1 MTGPPSQ
8 REREGDNTEPS
19 GILRRSS
26 AMIPSCFVSTPM
38 EEVLSPI
45 TIKQLLEAG
54 VHFGHQTARWN
65 PKMKKYIFGER
76 NGIYIINLE
85 LTLGCLE
92 KALLFLKQV
101 AAEGKDVLFVGTKK
115 QAQIPLKE
123 AAVACGMPYVNQRW
137 LGGMLTNF
145 ETIRK
150 SIKKLDAI
158 DKMEQDGSFQ
168 FITKKEI
175 GSLKK
180 EREKLIKNLSGIR
193 EMRKVPGAVFVIDA
207 ELEKISIAEAT
218 RLGIPVVA
226 VLDTNGNPDHIEYPL
241 PGNDDAI
248 KAIKLFC
255 EAISGTVAEGRKEF
269 QKIAQDK
276 EDALQAE
283 LAAEEAV
290 DAEAVIDEDVIE
302 EKLDPK
308 ILAGVVVTEEI
319 KPKAKKSAKKKEGE
333 I

>member
-1 MTGPPSQ
+1 
-8 REREGDNTEPS
+8 
-19 GILRRSS
+19 L
-26 AMIPSCFVSTPM
+26 

-85 LTLGCLE
+85 LTLACLE

-123 AAVACGMPYVNQRW
+123 SAASCGMPYVNQRW

-207 ELEKISIAEAT
+207 ELEKIAIAEAKK
-218 RLGIPVVA
+218 LGIPVIA
-226 VLDTNGNPDHIEYPL
+226 VLDTNGNPDNIDLPL

-255 EAISGTVAEGRKEF
+255 ESVAGAIAEGRAEF
-269 QKIAQDK
+269 KKIAQDK
-276 EDALQAE
+276 VDAAQAE
-283 LAAEEAV
+283 LAAEETEDV
-290 DAEAVIDEDVIE
+290 EAAIDEEMIV

-308 ILAGVVVTEEI
+308 ILAEVAVTEES
-319 KPKAKKSAKKKEGE
+319 KPKAKKPAKKKDGE
-333 I
+333 V

>member
-1 MTGPPSQ
+1 
-8 REREGDNTEPS
+8 
-19 GILRRSS
+19 
-26 AMIPSCFVSTPM
+26 M
-38 EEVLSPI
+38 EEVLTPI

-85 LTLGCLE
+85 LTVGCLE
-92 KALLFLKQV
+92 KALLFLKTT

-123 AAVACGMPYVNQRW
+123 AATACGMPYVNQRW

-150 SIKKLDAI
+150 SIKKLDSI

-180 EREKLIKNLSGIR
+180 EREKLIKNLSGVR
-193 EMRKVPGAVFVIDA
+193 DMRKVPGAVFVIDA
-207 ELEKISIAEAT
+207 ELEKISIAEA
-218 RLGIPVVA
+218 RKLGIPVVA
-226 VLDTNGNPDHIEYPL
+226 VLDTNGNPDNIEYPL

-255 EAISGTVAEGRKEF
+255 EAVSGAIAEGRAEF
-269 QKIAQDK
+269 KKIAQDK

-283 LAAEEAV
+283 LAADEAADQV
-290 DAEAVIDEDVIE
+290 VEAEAVIDEDVIA

-308 ILAGVVVTEEI
+308 ILAGVVATEEV
-319 KPKAKKSAKKKEGE
+319 KPKSKKPAKKKDGE
-333 I
+333 V

>member
-1 MTGPPSQ
+1 M
-8 REREGDNTEPS
+8 
-19 GILRRSS
+19 L
-26 AMIPSCFVSTPM
+26 FKHLL

-150 SIKKLDAI
+150 SIKKLDSI

-207 ELEKISIAEAT
+207 ELEKISIAEA
-218 RLGIPVVA
+218 RKLGVPVVA
-226 VLDTNGNPDHIEYPL
+226 VLDTNGNPDNIDHPL

-255 EAISGTVAEGRKEF
+255 EAVSAAITEGRAEF
-269 QKIAQDK
+269 KKVAQDK
-276 EDALQAE
+276 ADALQAE
-283 LAAEEAV
+283 LVADEAE
-290 DAEAVIDEDVIE
+290 DAEPVIDEDVIA

-308 ILAGVVVTEEI
+308 ILAEVTVTEEV
-319 KPKAKKSAKKKEGE
+319 KPKAKKTAKKKDGE

>member
-1 MTGPPSQ
+1 
-8 REREGDNTEPS
+8 
-19 GILRRSS
+19 
-26 AMIPSCFVSTPM
+26 
-38 EEVLSPI
+38 
-45 TIKQLLEAG
+45 
-54 VHFGHQTARWN
+54 
-65 PKMKKYIFGER
+65 MKKYIFGER

-85 LTLGCLE
+85 LTLACLE

-123 AAVACGMPYVNQRW
+123 SAASCGMPYVNQRW

-207 ELEKISIAEAT
+207 ELEKIAIAEAKK
-218 RLGIPVVA
+218 LGIPVIA
-226 VLDTNGNPDHIEYPL
+226 VLDTNGNPDNIDLPL

-255 EAISGTVAEGRKEF
+255 ESVAGAIAEGRAEF
-269 QKIAQDK
+269 KKIAQDK
-276 EDALQAE
+276 VDAAQAE
-283 LAAEEAV
+283 LAAEETEDV
-290 DAEAVIDEDVIE
+290 EAAIDEEMIV

-308 ILAGVVVTEEI
+308 ILAEVAVTEES
-319 KPKAKKSAKKKEGE
+319 KPKAKKPAKKKDGE
-333 I
+333 V

>member
-1 MTGPPSQ
+1 MFFRTH
-8 REREGDNTEPS
+8 T
-19 GILRRSS
+19 
-26 AMIPSCFVSTPM
+26 
-38 EEVLSPI
+38 EEVLSQI

-54 VHFGHQTARWN
+54 VHFGHQTSRWN

-123 AAVACGMPYVNQRW
+123 AAAACGMPYVNQRW

-207 ELEKISIAEAT
+207 ELEKISIAEAQK
-218 RLGIPVVA
+218 LGVPVVA
-226 VLDTNGNPDHIEYPL
+226 VLDTNGNPDNIEYPL

-248 KAIKLFC
+248 KAVKLFC
-255 EAISGTVAEGRKEF
+255 ESVSAALMEGRKEF
-269 QKIAQDK
+269 QKVAQDK
-276 EDALQAE
+276 ADAIQAE
-283 LAAEEAV
+283 LAADEAV
-290 DAEAVIDEDVIE
+290 DTEAALDEDMIA

-308 ILAGVVVTEEI
+308 ILAGVAVTEEVKQKSK
-319 KPKAKKSAKKKEGE
+319 KPTKKKDGE

>member
-1 MTGPPSQ
+1 VTILIPP
-8 REREGDNTEPS
+8 EFPGAHFDNSVVFFLSP
-19 GILRRSS
+19 R
-26 AMIPSCFVSTPM
+26 
-38 EEVLSPI
+38 EEVLSTI
-45 TIKQLLEAG
+45 TIKQLLESG

-92 KALLFLKQV
+92 KALAFIRQLAV
-101 AAEGKDVLFVGTKK
+101 EGKDILFVGTKK
-115 QAQIPLKE
+115 QAQVPLKD
-123 AAVACGMPYVNQRW
+123 AAVSCGMPYVNQRW

-150 SIKKLDAI
+150 SIKKLDSI

-193 EMRKVPGAVFVIDA
+193 DMKKIPGAVFVVDA
-207 ELEKISIAEAT
+207 ELEKISIAEASK
-218 RLGIPVVA
+218 LGIPVVA
-226 VLDTNGNPDHIEYPL
+226 VLDTNGNPDNIDYPL

-255 EAISGTVAEGRKEF
+255 ESVAGAVAEGRKEF
-269 QKIAQDK
+269 LKVAQDK
-276 EDALQAE
+276 ADAIEAE
-283 LAAEEAV
+283 RAAEETP
-290 DAEAVIDEDVIE
+290 AEDVVIDEEVLA

-308 ILAGVVVTEEI
+308 ILAEVVVAEDVV
-319 KPKAKKSAKKKEGE
+319 PKSKKSSKKKDGE
-333 I
+333 V

>member
-1 MTGPPSQ
+1 MP
-8 REREGDNTEPS
+8 
-19 GILRRSS
+19 
-26 AMIPSCFVSTPM
+26 
-38 EEVLSPI
+38 PI

-92 KALLFLKQV
+92 KALLFLKQL
-101 AAEGKDVLFVGTKK
+101 ASEGKEVLFVGTKK

-150 SIKKLDAI
+150 SIKKLDSI

-180 EREKLIKNLSGIR
+180 EREKLIKNLSS
-193 EMRKVPGAVFVIDA
+193 
-207 ELEKISIAEAT
+207 L
-218 RLGIPVVA
+218 
-226 VLDTNGNPDHIEYPL
+226 PDKWL
-241 PGNDDAI
+241 
-248 KAIKLFC
+248 
-255 EAISGTVAEGRKEF
+255 
-269 QKIAQDK
+269 
-276 EDALQAE
+276 ALQ
-283 LAAEEAV
+283 V
-290 DAEAVIDEDVIE
+290 FISSRSFTD
-302 EKLDPK
+302 K
-308 ILAGVVVTEEI
+308 
-319 KPKAKKSAKKKEGE
+319 
-333 I
+333 

>member
-1 MTGPPSQ
+1 MSQ
-8 REREGDNTEPS
+8 
-19 GILRRSS
+19 
-26 AMIPSCFVSTPM
+26 
-38 EEVLSPI
+38 I

-54 VHFGHQTARWN
+54 VHFGHQTSRWN

-92 KALLFLKQV
+92 KALLFLRQV

-123 AAVACGMPYVNQRW
+123 AAAACGMPYVNQRW

-150 SIKKLDAI
+150 SIKKLDSI

-168 FITKKEI
+168 FITKKEV

-207 ELEKISIAEAT
+207 ELEKISIAEAQK
-218 RLGIPVVA
+218 LGIPVVA
-226 VLDTNGNPDHIEYPL
+226 VLDTNGNPDNIEYPL

-248 KAIKLFC
+248 KAVKLFC
-255 EAISGTVAEGRKEF
+255 ESVAGVITEGRKEF
-269 QKIAQDK
+269 QKVAQDK
-276 EDALQAE
+276 ADALQAE

-290 DAEAVIDEDVIE
+290 DTAVELDEEAVE

-308 ILAGVVVTEEI
+308 ILAGVVVTDEV
-319 KPKAKKSAKKKEGE
+319 KPKSKKSAKKKDSEV
-333 I
+333 

>member
-1 MTGPPSQ
+1 
-8 REREGDNTEPS
+8 
-19 GILRRSS
+19 
-26 AMIPSCFVSTPM
+26 M
-38 EEVLSPI
+38 EAVLSQI

-92 KALLFLKQV
+92 KALLFLKTL
-101 AAEGKDVLFVGTKK
+101 AAEGKEVLFVGTKK
-115 QAQIPLKE
+115 QAQVPLKD

-150 SIKKLDAI
+150 SIKKLDMI

-255 EAISGTVAEGRKEF
+255 EAVSGAVAEGRKEF
-269 QKIAQDK
+269 QKVAQDK
-276 EDALQAE
+276 ADALQAE
-283 LAAEEAV
+283 VAAEEAGEA
-290 DAEAVIDEDVIE
+290 DGEAEPVIDEDVIE

-308 ILAGVVVTEEI
+308 ILAGVVATDEV
-319 KPKAKKSAKKKEGE
+319 KPKAKKPAKKKEGE

>member
-1 MTGPPSQ
+1 
-8 REREGDNTEPS
+8 
-19 GILRRSS
+19 
-26 AMIPSCFVSTPM
+26 
-38 EEVLSPI
+38 
-45 TIKQLLEAG
+45 
-54 VHFGHQTARWN
+54 
-65 PKMKKYIFGER
+65 MKKYIFGER

-92 KALLFLKQV
+92 KALLFLKQL
-101 AAEGKDVLFVGTKK
+101 AAEGREVLFVGTKK

-123 AAVACGMPYVNQRW
+123 TAEACGMPYVNQRW

-207 ELEKISIAEAT
+207 ELEKISIAEA
-218 RLGIPVVA
+218 RKLGIPVVA
-226 VLDTNGNPDHIEYPL
+226 VLDTNGNPDNIDYPL

-255 EAISGTVAEGRKEF
+255 ESISGAITEGRREF
-269 QKIAQDK
+269 QKVAQDK
-276 EDALQAE
+276 ADALQAE
-283 LAAEEAV
+283 LAAEETV
-290 DAEAVIDEDVIE
+290 DAETAIDEDILE

-308 ILAGVVVTEEI
+308 ILAGVVVTDDE
-319 KPKAKKSAKKKEGE
+319 KPKTKKPAKKKDGE

>member
-1 MTGPPSQ
+1 
-8 REREGDNTEPS
+8 
-19 GILRRSS
+19 
-26 AMIPSCFVSTPM
+26 
-38 EEVLSPI
+38 LSPI
-45 TIKQLLEAG
+45 TIKQLLESG

-92 KALLFLKQV
+92 KALVFIRQL
-101 AAEGKDVLFVGTKK
+101 AAEGKDILFVGTKK
-115 QAQIPLKE
+115 QAQIPLKD
-123 AAVACGMPYVNQRW
+123 AAVSCGMPFVNQRW

-150 SIKKLDAI
+150 SIKKLEAI
-158 DKMEQDGSFQ
+158 DKMEQDGSFA

-193 EMRKVPGAVFVIDA
+193 DMRKVPGAVFVVDA
-207 ELEKISIAEAT
+207 ELEKIAIAEA
-218 RLGIPVVA
+218 RKLGIPVVA
-226 VLDTNGNPDHIEYPL
+226 VLDTNGNPDNIDYPL

-255 EAISGTVAEGRKEF
+255 ESVASTVTEGRNEF
-269 QKIAQDK
+269 KKIAQDK
-276 EDALQAE
+276 VDAAQAE
-283 LAAEEAV
+283 LAAEETPALEV
-290 DAEAVIDEDVIE
+290 VIDEE
-302 EKLDPK
+302 ALAETLDPK
-308 ILAGVVVTEEI
+308 ILAEVAVTDEV
-319 KPKAKKSAKKKEGE
+319 KPKAKKPAKKKDGE
-333 I
+333 V

>member
-1 MTGPPSQ
+1 MSQ
-8 REREGDNTEPS
+8 
-19 GILRRSS
+19 
-26 AMIPSCFVSTPM
+26 
-38 EEVLSPI
+38 I

-54 VHFGHQTARWN
+54 VHFGHQTQRWN

-92 KALLFLKQV
+92 KALAFIKQLAV
-101 AAEGKDVLFVGTKK
+101 EGKDVLFVGTKK

-123 AAVACGMPYVNQRW
+123 AAAACEMPYVNQRW

-193 EMRKVPGAVFVIDA
+193 EMRRLPSAVFVIDA
-207 ELEKISIAEAT
+207 ELEKISIAEA
-218 RLGIPVVA
+218 RKLGIPVVA
-226 VLDTNGNPDHIEYPL
+226 VLDTNGNPDVIDFPL

-255 EAISGTVAEGRKEF
+255 SAVSEAVADGRKEF
-269 QKIAQDK
+269 KKIAQDK
-276 EDALQAE
+276 ADAAQAE
-283 LAAEEAV
+283 LAAAEKGDTPDDEADV
-290 DAEAVIDEDVIE
+290 VIDEEVLA

-308 ILAGVVVTEEI
+308 ILAEVVVTEEV
-319 KPKAKKSAKKKEGE
+319 KPKAKKTVKKKDGE
-333 I
+333 V

>member
-1 MTGPPSQ
+1 M
-8 REREGDNTEPS
+8 
-19 GILRRSS
+19 
-26 AMIPSCFVSTPM
+26 
-38 EEVLSPI
+38 SPI

-85 LTLGCLE
+85 LTLACLE
-92 KALLFLKQV
+92 KALLFLKQL

-123 AAVACGMPYVNQRW
+123 AAEACGMPYVNQRW

-150 SIKKLDAI
+150 SIKKLDSI

-193 EMRKVPGAVFVIDA
+193 EMRKIPGSVFVIDA
-207 ELEKISIAEAT
+207 ELEKISIAEAKK
-218 RLGIPVVA
+218 LGIPVVA
-226 VLDTNGNPDHIEYPL
+226 VLDTNGNPDNIDHPL

-248 KAIKLFC
+248 KAVKLFC
-255 EAISGTVAEGRKEF
+255 EAVSSAIAEGRKEF

-276 EDALQAE
+276 ADALQVE
-283 LAAEEAV
+283 LATEESV
-290 DAEAVIDEDVIE
+290 DTEAIDEDIIA

-308 ILAGVVVTEEI
+308 ILADVVAIDEV
-319 KPKAKKSAKKKEGE
+319 KPKTKKLAKKKEGE
-333 I
+333 V

>member
-1 MTGPPSQ
+1 MSQ
-8 REREGDNTEPS
+8 
-19 GILRRSS
+19 
-26 AMIPSCFVSTPM
+26 
-38 EEVLSPI
+38 I

-85 LTLGCLE
+85 LTLACLE

-123 AAVACGMPYVNQRW
+123 SAASCGMPYVNQRW

-207 ELEKISIAEAT
+207 ELEKIAIAEAKK
-218 RLGIPVVA
+218 LGIPVIA
-226 VLDTNGNPDHIEYPL
+226 VLDTNGNPDNIDLPL

-255 EAISGTVAEGRKEF
+255 ESVAGAIAEGRAEF
-269 QKIAQDK
+269 KKVAQDK
-276 EDALQAE
+276 ADALQAE
-283 LAAEEAV
+283 LAAEEST
-290 DAEAVIDEDVIE
+290 DAEPVLDEEIIE

-308 ILAGVVVTEEI
+308 ILAGVVVTEEE
-319 KPKAKKSAKKKEGE
+319 KSKAKKPAKKKDGE

>member
-1 MTGPPSQ
+1 M
-8 REREGDNTEPS
+8 
-19 GILRRSS
+19 
-26 AMIPSCFVSTPM
+26 
-38 EEVLSPI
+38 SPI

-85 LTLGCLE
+85 LTLACLE
-92 KALLFLKQV
+92 KALVFLKQV

-123 AAVACGMPYVNQRW
+123 AAALCGMPYVNQRW

-150 SIKKLDAI
+150 SIKKLDSI

-180 EREKLIKNLSGIR
+180 EREKLIKNLSGVR
-193 EMRKVPGAVFVIDA
+193 DMRKVPGAVFVIDA
-207 ELEKISIAEAT
+207 ELEKIAIAEA
-218 RLGIPVVA
+218 RKLGIPVVA
-226 VLDTNGNPDHIEYPL
+226 VLDTNGNPDNIDHPL

-255 EAISGTVAEGRKEF
+255 EAVSGAVAQGRAEF
-269 QKIAQDK
+269 KKVAQDK
-276 EDALQAE
+276 ADAIQAE
-283 LAAEEAV
+283 LAAEEAGET
-290 DAEAVIDEDVIE
+290 DETVIDEDVIE

-308 ILAGVVVTEEI
+308 ILAEVAVTEET
-319 KPKAKKSAKKKEGE
+319 KPKAKKPAKKKDGE

>member
-1 MTGPPSQ
+1 MYV
-8 REREGDNTEPS
+8 
-19 GILRRSS
+19 L
-26 AMIPSCFVSTPM
+26 TPL

-92 KALLFLKQV
+92 KALVFLKQV
-101 AAEGKDVLFVGTKK
+101 ASEGKDVLFVGTKK

-123 AAVACGMPYVNQRW
+123 SAALCGMPYVNQRW

-207 ELEKISIAEAT
+207 ELEKIAIAEA
-218 RLGIPVVA
+218 RKLGIPVIA
-226 VLDTNGNPDHIEYPL
+226 VLDTNGNPDSIDLPL

-255 EAISGTVAEGRKEF
+255 EAVSAAVAEGRAEF
-269 QKIAQDK
+269 KKVAQDK
-276 EDALQAE
+276 VDAEQAE
-283 LAAEEAV
+283 LAADEAA
-290 DAEAVIDEDVIE
+290 DAEAVLDEEVIVE
-302 EKLDPK
+302 NLDPK
-308 ILAGVVVTEEI
+308 ILAGVVVTEET
-319 KPKAKKSAKKKEGE
+319 KAKAKKPAKKKDGE
-333 I
+333 V

>member
-1 MTGPPSQ
+1 
-8 REREGDNTEPS
+8 
-19 GILRRSS
+19 L
-26 AMIPSCFVSTPM
+26 ST
-38 EEVLSPI
+38 I

-92 KALLFLKQV
+92 KALVFIRQLAV
-101 AAEGKDVLFVGTKK
+101 EGKEVLFVGTKK

-123 AAVACGMPYVNQRW
+123 AAASCGMPYVNQRW

-193 EMRKVPGAVFVIDA
+193 EMKKVPGAVFVIDA
-207 ELEKISIAEAT
+207 ELEKISIAEAQK
-218 RLGIPVVA
+218 LGIPVVA
-226 VLDTNGNPDHIEYPL
+226 VLDTNGNPDNIDYPL

-255 EAISGTVAEGRKEF
+255 ESVANTVTEGRKEF
-269 QKIAQDK
+269 LKIAQDK
-276 EDALQAE
+276 VDAIQAE
-283 LAAEEAV
+283 KTAEEAV
-290 DAEAVIDEDVIE
+290 VEEDVVLDE
-302 EKLDPK
+302 EVLAEKLDPK
-308 ILAGVVVTEEI
+308 ILAEVVVAEEVVPKSK
-319 KPKAKKSAKKKEGE
+319 KPSKKKDGE
-333 I
+333 V

>member
-1 MTGPPSQ
+1 M
-8 REREGDNTEPS
+8 
-19 GILRRSS
+19 
-26 AMIPSCFVSTPM
+26 ST
-38 EEVLSPI
+38 I

-92 KALLFLKQV
+92 KALVFIRQLAV
-101 AAEGKDVLFVGTKK
+101 EGKEVLFVGTKK

-123 AAVACGMPYVNQRW
+123 AAASCGMPYVNQRW

-150 SIKKLDAI
+150 SIKKLDSI

-193 EMRKVPGAVFVIDA
+193 EMKKVPGAVFVVDA
-207 ELEKISIAEAT
+207 ELEKISIAEAQK
-218 RLGIPVVA
+218 LGIPVVA
-226 VLDTNGNPDHIEYPL
+226 VLDTNGNPDNIDYPL

-255 EAISGTVAEGRKEF
+255 ESVASTVTEGRKEF
-269 QKIAQDK
+269 LKIAQDK
-276 EDALQAE
+276 VDAIQAE
-283 LAAEEAV
+283 KTAEEAV
-290 DAEAVIDEDVIE
+290 VEEDVVLDE
-302 EKLDPK
+302 EVLAEKLNPK
-308 ILAGVVVTEEI
+308 ILAEVVVAEEVVPKSK
-319 KPKAKKSAKKKEGE
+319 KPSKKKDGE
-333 I
+333 V

>member
-1 MTGPPSQ
+1 
-8 REREGDNTEPS
+8 
-19 GILRRSS
+19 
-26 AMIPSCFVSTPM
+26 M
-38 EEVLSPI
+38 EEVLSQI

-85 LTLGCLE
+85 LTLACLE
-92 KALLFLKQV
+92 KALQFLKDL
-101 AAEGKDVLFVGTKK
+101 AAQGRDVLFVGTKK
-115 QAQIPLKE
+115 QAQVPIKE
-123 AAVACGMPYVNQRW
+123 AAEACGMPYVTQRW

-145 ETIRK
+145 ETIRR
-150 SIKKLDAI
+150 SIKKLDSI

-193 EMRKVPGAVFVIDA
+193 EMRKLPGAVFVIDA
-207 ELEKISIAEAT
+207 ELEKIAIAEA
-218 RLGIPVVA
+218 RKLGVPVVA
-226 VLDTNGNPDHIEYPL
+226 VLDTNGDPDQVDHPL

-255 EAISGTVAEGRKEF
+255 EVISGAIAEGRREF
-269 QKIAQDK
+269 QKIARDK
-276 EDALQAE
+276 EEALQAE
-283 LAAEEAV
+283 AAAAEA
-290 DAEAVIDEDVIE
+290 AEAGAGAEPVIDEEVIV

-308 ILAGVVVTEEI
+308 ILAEVVVTEEA
-319 KPKAKKSAKKKEGE
+319 KPKAKKPVKKKEGE
-333 I
+333 V

>member
-1 MTGPPSQ
+1 MISSHFEEYPWRKSLSQ
-8 REREGDNTEPS
+8 
-19 GILRRSS
+19 
-26 AMIPSCFVSTPM
+26 
-38 EEVLSPI
+38 I

-54 VHFGHQTARWN
+54 VHFGHQTQRWN

-92 KALLFLKQV
+92 KALAFIKQLAV
-101 AAEGKDVLFVGTKK
+101 EGKDVLFVGTKK

-123 AAVACGMPYVNQRW
+123 AAEACEMPYVNQRW

-150 SIKKLDAI
+150 SIKKLESI

-193 EMRKVPGAVFVIDA
+193 EMRKLPGAVFVVDA
-207 ELEKISIAEAT
+207 ELEKISIAEA
-218 RLGIPVVA
+218 RKLGIPVVA
-226 VLDTNGNPDHIEYPL
+226 VLDTNGNPDAIDFPL

-255 EAISGTVAEGRKEF
+255 SAVSETVAEGRKEF
-269 QKIAQDK
+269 KKIAQDK
-276 EDALQAE
+276 VDAAQAE
-283 LAAEEAV
+283 LAAEEKGDEV
-290 DAEAVIDEDVIE
+290 DGEVVIDEEILAA
-302 EKLDPK
+302 KLDPK
-308 ILAGVVVTEEI
+308 ILAEVVVTEEA
-319 KPKAKKSAKKKEGE
+319 KPKAKKVAKKKDGE

>member
-1 MTGPPSQ
+1 
-8 REREGDNTEPS
+8 
-19 GILRRSS
+19 
-26 AMIPSCFVSTPM
+26 M

-115 QAQIPLKE
+115 QAQIPLKD

-168 FITKKEI
+168 FITKKET

-226 VLDTNGNPDHIEYPL
+226 VLDTNGNPDNIEYPL

-255 EAISGTVAEGRKEF
+255 EAVSGAVAEGRKEF

-276 EDALQAE
+276 ADALQAE
-283 LAAEEAV
+283 LAAEEA
-290 DAEAVIDEDVIE
+290 AEEAVEAETVIDEDVIE

-308 ILAGVVVTEEI
+308 ILAGVVATDEV
-319 KPKAKKSAKKKEGE
+319 KPKAKKTAKKKEGE
-333 I
+333 L

>member
-1 MTGPPSQ
+1 LSQ
-8 REREGDNTEPS
+8 T
-19 GILRRSS
+19 
-26 AMIPSCFVSTPM
+26 
-38 EEVLSPI
+38 

-54 VHFGHQTARWN
+54 VHFGHQTQRWN

-85 LTLGCLE
+85 ITLTCLE
-92 KALLFLKQV
+92 KALQFLKQT
-101 AAEGKDVLFVGTKK
+101 ATEGKFILFVGTKK
-115 QAQIPLKE
+115 QAQEPLK
-123 AAVACGMPYVNQRW
+123 AAAEACGMPYVNQRW

-150 SIKKLDAI
+150 SIKKLDSI
-158 DKMEQDGSFQ
+158 DAMEKDGSFQ

-180 EREKLIKNLSGIR
+180 EREKLVKNLSGVR
-193 EMRKVPGAVFVIDA
+193 EMRKVPGAIFVIDS
-207 ELEKISIAEAT
+207 ELEKIAVAEAKK
-218 RLGIPVVA
+218 LGVPVVA
-226 VLDTNGNPDHIEYPL
+226 VLDTNGNPDGIDYPL

-255 EAISGTVAEGRKEF
+255 ETASNAILEGKKVFE
-269 QKIAQDK
+269 KIAQDK

-283 LAAEEAV
+283 KAAAE
-290 DAEAVIDEDVIE
+290 AEVAAAEGMDEEVIE
-302 EKLDPK
+302 EKLAPK
-308 ILAGVVVTEEI
+308 FLTEVEVVAEV
-319 KPKAKKSAKKKEGE
+319 KPKAKKAVRKKDGE

>member
-1 MTGPPSQ
+1 VTILIPPEFPGAQFDESVMLLK
-8 REREGDNTEPS
+8 T
-19 GILRRSS
+19 L
-26 AMIPSCFVSTPM
+26 M

-54 VHFGHQTARWN
+54 VHFGHQTSRWN

-101 AAEGKDVLFVGTKK
+101 AAEGRDVLFVGTKK

-123 AAVACGMPYVNQRW
+123 AAGACGMPYVNQRW

-150 SIKKLDAI
+150 SIKKLDSI

-207 ELEKISIAEAT
+207 ELEKISIAEAQK
-218 RLGIPVVA
+218 LGIPVIA
-226 VLDTNGNPDHIEYPL
+226 VLDTNGNPDNIDYPL

-255 EAISGTVAEGRKEF
+255 ESVSNAIAEGRAEF
-269 QKIAQDK
+269 KKVAQDK
-276 EDALQAE
+276 ADALQAE
-283 LAAEEAV
+283 LAADEAV
-290 DAEAVIDEDVIE
+290 DAEAVLDEDIIE

-308 ILAGVVVTEEI
+308 ILAGVVVTEEV
-319 KPKAKKSAKKKEGE
+319 KPKSKKPAKKKDGE

>member
-1 MTGPPSQ
+1 M
-8 REREGDNTEPS
+8 
-19 GILRRSS
+19 
-26 AMIPSCFVSTPM
+26 
-38 EEVLSPI
+38 SPI

-85 LTLGCLE
+85 LTLACLE
-92 KALLFLKQV
+92 KALVFLKQV

-123 AAVACGMPYVNQRW
+123 AAALCGMPYVNQRW

-150 SIKKLDAI
+150 SIKKLDSI

-180 EREKLIKNLSGIR
+180 EREKLIKNLSGDPR
-193 EMRKVPGAVFVIDA
+193 DA
-207 ELEKISIAEAT
+207 EGPRSCFCDRRGTREDLDRRSKKTRGFPSQPGSWRMLCEPLTLEMVEQQ
-218 RLGIPVVA
+218 
-226 VLDTNGNPDHIEYPL
+226 
-241 PGNDDAI
+241 
-248 KAIKLFC
+248 
-255 EAISGTVAEGRKEF
+255 EGRTGG
-269 QKIAQDK
+269 QN
-276 EDALQAE
+276 
-283 LAAEEAV
+283 
-290 DAEAVIDEDVIE
+290 
-302 EKLDPK
+302 
-308 ILAGVVVTEEI
+308 
-319 KPKAKKSAKKKEGE
+319 
-333 I
+333 

>member
-1 MTGPPSQ
+1 
-8 REREGDNTEPS
+8 
-19 GILRRSS
+19 
-26 AMIPSCFVSTPM
+26 M

-92 KALLFLKQV
+92 KALVFLKAL

-115 QAQIPLKE
+115 QAQVPLKE
-123 AAVACGMPYVNQRW
+123 SAEACGMPYVNQRW

-150 SIKKLDAI
+150 SIKKLESI
-158 DKMEQDGSFQ
+158 DKMEKDGSFQ
-168 FITKKEI
+168 FITKKEV

-207 ELEKISIAEAT
+207 ELEKISIAEA
-218 RLGIPVVA
+218 RKLGIPVVA
-226 VLDTNGNPDHIEYPL
+226 VLDTNGNPDNIEYPL

-255 EAISGTVAEGRKEF
+255 ESVSSALADGRKEF
-269 QKIAQDK
+269 QKVAQDK
-276 EDALQAE
+276 ADALQAE
-283 LAAEEAV
+283 LVADEAV
-290 DAEAVIDEDVIE
+290 DTEAALDEDMIA

-308 ILAGVVVTEEI
+308 ILAGVVVTEEV
-319 KPKAKKSAKKKEGE
+319 KPKSKKPAKKKDTEV
-333 I
+333 

>member
-1 MTGPPSQ
+1 
-8 REREGDNTEPS
+8 
-19 GILRRSS
+19 
-26 AMIPSCFVSTPM
+26 
-38 EEVLSPI
+38 
-45 TIKQLLEAG
+45 
-54 VHFGHQTARWN
+54 
-65 PKMKKYIFGER
+65 MKKYIFGER

-92 KALLFLKQV
+92 KALLFLKQI
-101 AAEGKDVLFVGTKK
+101 ASEGKDVLFVGTKK
-115 QAQIPLKE
+115 QAQLPLKE
-123 AAVACGMPYVNQRW
+123 AAAACGMPYVNQRW

-150 SIKKLDAI
+150 SIKKLDSI

-207 ELEKISIAEAT
+207 ELEKISIAEAQKL
-218 RLGIPVVA
+218 RIPVVA
-226 VLDTNGNPDHIEYPL
+226 VLDTNGNPDNIDYPL

-248 KAIKLFC
+248 KAVKLFC
-255 EAISGTVAEGRKEF
+255 ESVSGAIAEGRKEF
-269 QKIAQDK
+269 QKVAQDK
-276 EDALQAE
+276 ADALQAE

-290 DAEAVIDEDVIE
+290 DTETVIDEDVIE

-308 ILAGVVVTEEI
+308 ILAGVVVTEEV
-319 KPKAKKSAKKKEGE
+319 KPKAKKSAKKKDGE
-333 I
+333 V